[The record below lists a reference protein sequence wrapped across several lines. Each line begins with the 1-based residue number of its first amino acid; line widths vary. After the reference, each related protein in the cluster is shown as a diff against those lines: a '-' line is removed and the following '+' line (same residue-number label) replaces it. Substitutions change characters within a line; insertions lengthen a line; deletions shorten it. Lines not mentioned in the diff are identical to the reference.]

1 MARRPRKFMILGL
14 ALATVGA
21 IGAAAP
27 PPAGALPSA
36 AGIVDTLDRILADPR
51 LAGVTVGLEVRDT
64 ADGSVIYS
72 RNAGQRLVPA
82 SNNKLLTSVAAL
94 EVLGTDH
101 RFHTRVLGTGRQRG
115 PVLAGDLYLKGGGD
129 PTLLA
134 GDYDA
139 LAKTVADSGIR
150 LVTGRLIA
158 DDTWFDANRL
168 GHDWATDDE
177 PQSYAAS
184 ISGLTVA
191 PDTDYDPGAVII
203 EARPGAVAGQPAALS
218 VVPAVGD
225 VTLVNR
231 ATTGPAGSANTLSF
245 NREHGTNTFVVSG
258 STPVGAAVSR
268 DYMAVWNPTSY
279 AATIFREALKRHGVR
294 VQGSTGY
301 GATPAGATERAA
313 HESMTLGELLVPFL
327 KLSNNMHA
335 EVLLKEMGRAAAG
348 QGSWAAGLA
357 AASGALTA
365 LGVDM
370 TVQRQVDGSGL
381 SRQDLLTNHQ
391 ITTLLLAARAEPWYQ
406 TWYDALPIAGVS
418 ERMVGGTLR
427 SRMVGTPAAGNVH
440 AKTGTLTGVS
450 ALSGYV
456 TDANGRKLVFSMI
469 NNNSLGGVS
478 ALLDAVAV
486 ALASPQN
493 AAASANPPG
502 AGGGPSSTGD
512 EVECSW
518 VKTC

>member
-1 MARRPRKFMILGL
+1 MQRPRKFFAL
-14 ALATVGA
+14 ALAVIAAGTV
-21 IGAAAP
+21 GAAAP
-27 PPAGALPSA
+27 HAARATPTGLAG
-36 AGIVDTLDRILADPR
+36 TLDQILADPR

-64 ADGSVIYS
+64 ADGAVLYS

-82 SNNKLLTSVAAL
+82 SNNKILTSVAAL
-94 EVLGTDH
+94 EVLGTDY
-101 RFHTRVLGTGRQRG
+101 RFRTATKTTGRQRG
-115 PVLAGDLYLKGGGD
+115 SVLAGDLYLQGGGD
-129 PTLLA
+129 PTLRA
-134 GDYDA
+134 EDYDA
-139 LAKTVADSGIR
+139 LAATIAQKGIR

-158 DDTWFDANRL
+158 DDTWFDGDRL
-168 GHDWATDDE
+168 GHDWAKDDE

-184 ISGLTVA
+184 ISALTVA

-203 EARPGAVAGQPAALS
+203 EARPGAAAGRPAALS

-245 NREHGTNTFVVSG
+245 DREHGTNTFVVTG
-258 STPVGAAVSR
+258 STPIGAAVSR

-279 AATIFREALKRHGVR
+279 AATIFREALARHGVR
-294 VQGSTGY
+294 VAASTTY
-301 GATPAGATERAA
+301 GATPATATTLAERQ
-313 HESMTLGELLVPFL
+313 SMTLGELLVPFL

-335 EVLLKEMGRAAAG
+335 EVLLKAMGRATSG
-348 QGSWAAGLA
+348 QGSWPAGIA
-357 AASGALTA
+357 AASAALSA
-365 LGVDM
+365 LGADM

-391 ITTLLLAARAEPWYQ
+391 ITTLLLAARAEPWFPV
-406 TWYDALPIAGVS
+406 WYEALPIAGVN

-456 TDANGRKLVFSMI
+456 TDATGRKLVFSMI
-469 NNNSLGGVS
+469 NNNSLGGVA

-486 ALASPQN
+486 ALASH
-493 AAASANPPG
+493 G
-502 AGGGPSSTGD
+502 AENVARAVPSSPAPPASRAPNGN

-518 VKTC
+518 VKSC